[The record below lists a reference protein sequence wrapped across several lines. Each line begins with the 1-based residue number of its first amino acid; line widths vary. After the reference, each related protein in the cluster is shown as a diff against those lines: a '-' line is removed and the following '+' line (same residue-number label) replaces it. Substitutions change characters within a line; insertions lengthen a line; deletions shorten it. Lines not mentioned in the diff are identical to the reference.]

1 MIYRAIALAGV
12 LGSGLFFLTAQ
23 QPASSGVFT
32 SAQAEGGRLAY
43 ERTCG
48 KCHTNTLLGRKGDP
62 GELPPLSSLSASY
75 QKFIGPRGF
84 VAPLAGKVFIDR
96 WGGKTAGQLIARF
109 QETVDDPYFQFEDMK
124 DETTVD
130 ITAYVLQVNG
140 AKAGTEPLTR
150 STGVIVSSI
159 TR

>member
-1 MIYRAIALAGV
+1 
-12 LGSGLFFLTAQ
+12 
-23 QPASSGVFT
+23 
-32 SAQAEGGRLAY
+32 
-43 ERTCG
+43 
-48 KCHTNTLLGRKGDP
+48 
-62 GELPPLSSLSASY
+62 
-75 QKFIGPRGF
+75 
-84 VAPLAGKVFIDR
+84 
-96 WGGKTAGQLIARF
+96 
-109 QETVDDPYFQFEDMK
+109 MK